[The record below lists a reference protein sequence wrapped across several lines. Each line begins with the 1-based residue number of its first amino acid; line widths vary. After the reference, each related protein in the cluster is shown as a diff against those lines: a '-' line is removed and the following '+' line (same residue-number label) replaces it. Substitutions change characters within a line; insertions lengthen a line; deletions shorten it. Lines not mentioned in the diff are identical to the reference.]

1 MTRSSESAERGRL
14 DAQVELSLQ
23 AAVSDL
29 EDAMIAEEANV
40 QNAARS
46 QR

>member
-1 MTRSSESAERGRL
+1 ML
-14 DAQVELSLQ
+14 DAQVGLSLQ

-29 EDAMIAEEANV
+29 EGALLAEESNV

-46 QR
+46 KR